1 MPEVVMYTGHGC
13 PFCARARN
21 LLESKGVAW
30 TEINIQEEPDRKAEM
45 VQRSGRRTIPQ
56 IFVDGVHLGG
66 YDDIHALDLEGKLT
80 PLLGVRRKAGEMA
93 HHKVVVLGSGPAGL
107 TAAIYAARAEL
118 SPLVIE
124 GGQPGGQL
132 TMTTDVENYPG
143 FPEGV
148 QGPDMM
154 DLFRKQ
160 AIRFGTQIR
169 SGDVTRVDLSKRP
182 FTLHIGEEERV
193 SADAVIIALGASA
206 RLLGLPSEKRL
217 MGHGVSACATCDGF
231 FFRGQEVIVVG
242 GGDTAME
249 EALFLTK
256 FATKVSVVHRR
267 DELRASK
274 IMQERAFGNGK
285 IAFVWDSVVSDV
297 LGTPEG
303 GVTGVKLLNK
313 KTNEVSEVAAQGVF
327 IAIGH
332 QPNTDLF
339 KGLLDM
345 DPVGYI
351 RVKDGTTR
359 TSVEGVF
366 ASGDAMDP
374 HYRQAVTAAGTGCMA
389 AIDAERWLAE
399 KGIE

>member
-1 MPEVVMYTGHGC
+1 V
-13 PFCARARN
+13 
-21 LLESKGVAW
+21 SW
-30 TEINIQEEPDRKAEM
+30 TEFNTHDDAERREEMIR
-45 VQRSGRRTIPQ
+45 RSGRKTIPQ
-56 IFVDGVHLGG
+56 IFIDGVHVGG
-66 YDDIHALDLEGKLT
+66 YDDIHALEVEGKLDPMLKIKKREGDT
-80 PLLGVRRKAGEMA
+80 G
-93 HHKVVVLGSGPAGL
+93 HHRVVILGSGPAGL

-132 TMTTDVENYPG
+132 TITTDVENYPG

-148 QGPDMM
+148 QGPEMM

-160 AIRFGTQIR
+160 ALRFGAQIR
-169 SGDVTRVDLSKRP
+169 SGDVTRADLSKRP
-182 FTLHIGEEERV
+182 FTLHIGEGERV
-193 SADAVIIALGASA
+193 TADAIIIASGAFA
-206 RLLGLPSEKRL
+206 KLIGLPSEKSL

-256 FATKVSVVHRR
+256 FATKVTVVHRR
-267 DELRASK
+267 DQLRASK
-274 IMQERAFGNGK
+274 IMQERVFKNEK
-285 IAFVWDSVVSDV
+285 IAFIWDSVVSDI

-303 GVTGVKLLNK
+303 GVTAVKLLNK
-313 KTNEVSEVAAQGVF
+313 KTNEVSEVPAQGLFV
-327 IAIGH
+327 AIGH

-351 RVKDGTTR
+351 GVKNGTTH

-374 HYRQAVTAAGTGCMA
+374 RYRQAVTAAGTGCMA

-399 KGIE
+399 QEA